1 MTRYLILIKKKRR
14 GLQVKMQK
22 FSGMRGGGGMRMPIT
37 MASSNQGKSLRFI
50 KIQNGPFSFVYR
62 FLVWAKKRGISIT
75 ATLYVNV

>member
-1 MTRYLILIKKKRR
+1 
-14 GLQVKMQK
+14 MQK

-37 MASSNQGKSLRFI
+37 MASSNQGKSLSFI

-62 FLVWAKKRGISIT
+62 FLFGQRNCGISIT